1 MPREYNIAWTD
12 SQRKRLNSAVRR
24 YNNAIRKAAKA
35 NPIAAEFLPPEVK
48 YQEVKANITT
58 SRALNNTV
66 NRLNRITKP
75 RALELVRQADASITT
90 RYERG
95 EYSILRSVRERA
107 KSMRAKKL
115 GIQQPKGRMG
125 SLEQAKL
132 SPDKRPIG
140 SLSSNAIKRFLTNM
154 EREMNMS
161 SKDKARRYYSNYMRA
176 LRNVFGGFE
185 DYDEAID
192 EIERFILELAGQDV
206 KKLFW
211 AIDDAPDIEYIYEP
225 QAREDKLKRIYEY
238 WTGAYD
244 WEKILGVRDYAPGFA
259 SSMKRG
265 WLVGND

>member
-1 MPREYNIAWTD
+1 MRREYNIAWTD

-35 NPIAAEFLPPEVK
+35 NPSAAEFLPPEVK

-58 SRALNNTV
+58 SRALKNTV

-75 RALELVRQADASITT
+75 RALELVRQQDASIVT

-140 SLSSNAIKRFLTNM
+140 SLSSNAIRRFIENM
-154 EREMNMS
+154 VREMNMS
-161 SKDKARRYYSNYMRA
+161 RRDKARRYYSNYMRA
-176 LRNVFGGFE
+176 MRNVFGGFE
-185 DYDEAID
+185 DYDEIIERIEGVILDMAEKDLEQLFRSID
-192 EIERFILELAGQDV
+192 E
-206 KKLFW
+206 
-211 AIDDAPDIEYIYEP
+211 APVIEYIYEP

-238 WTGAYD
+238 WTGYYD
-244 WEKILGVRDYAPGFA
+244 
-259 SSMKRG
+259 
-265 WLVGND
+265 

>member
-48 YQEVKANITT
+48 YQEVKAIITT

>member
-24 YNNAIRKAAKA
+24 YNNAIRKAVKT
-35 NPIAAEFLPPEVK
+35 NPSAAEFLPPEVK
-48 YQEVKANITT
+48 YQEVKSNITT

-75 RALELVRQADASITT
+75 RALELVRQQDASIVT

-132 SPDKRPIG
+132 SPDKRPVS
-140 SLSSNAIKRFLTNM
+140 SLSSNAIKRFLKNM

-161 SKDKARRYYSNYMRA
+161 RKDKARRYYSNYMRA
-176 LRNVFGGFE
+176 MRNVFGGFE
-185 DYDEAID
+185 DYDNVID
-192 EIERFILELAGQDV
+192 TIENVILEMAEKDLD
-206 KKLFW
+206 KLFKS
-211 AIDDAPDIEYIYEP
+211 IDDAPDIEYIYEP

-238 WTGAYD
+238 WTGYYD
-244 WEKILGVRDYAPGFA
+244 
-259 SSMKRG
+259 
-265 WLVGND
+265 

>member
-1 MPREYNIAWTD
+1 MPREYNIAWTEN
-12 SQRKRLNSAVRR
+12 QRKRLNSAVRR

-35 NPIAAEFLPPEVK
+35 NPSAAEFLPPEVK
-48 YQEVKANITT
+48 YQEVKTSITT

-75 RALELVRQADASITT
+75 RALELVRQQDASIIT

-132 SPDKRPIG
+132 SPDKRPVG
-140 SLSSNAIKRFLTNM
+140 SLSSNAIRRFIENM
-154 EREMNMS
+154 VREMNMS
-161 SKDKARRYYSNYMRA
+161 RRDKARRYYSNYMRA
-176 LRNVFGGFE
+176 MRNVFGGFE
-185 DYDEAID
+185 DYDEIIERIEGVILDMAEKDLEQLFRSID
-192 EIERFILELAGQDV
+192 E
-206 KKLFW
+206 
-211 AIDDAPDIEYIYEP
+211 APEIEYIYEP

-238 WTGAYD
+238 WTGYYD
-244 WEKILGVRDYAPGFA
+244 
-259 SSMKRG
+259 
-265 WLVGND
+265 

>member
-1 MPREYNIAWTD
+1 MPREYNIAWTEN
-12 SQRKRLNSAVRR
+12 QRKRLNSAVRR

-35 NPIAAEFLPPEVK
+35 NPSAAEFLPPEVK
-48 YQEVKANITT
+48 YQEVKASITT
-58 SRALNNTV
+58 SRALKNTV
-66 NRLNRITKP
+66 NRLNRIKKP
-75 RALELVRQADASITT
+75 RALELVRQQDASIIT

-140 SLSSNAIKRFLTNM
+140 SLSSNAIRRFIKNM

-161 SKDKARRYYSNYMRA
+161 SRDKARRYYSNYMRA
-176 LRNVFGGFE
+176 MRNVFGGFE
-185 DYDEAID
+185 DYDEIIERIEGVILDMAEKDLVQLFRSID
-192 EIERFILELAGQDV
+192 E
-206 KKLFW
+206 
-211 AIDDAPDIEYIYEP
+211 APDIEYIYEP

-238 WTGAYD
+238 WTGYYD
-244 WEKILGVRDYAPGFA
+244 
-259 SSMKRG
+259 
-265 WLVGND
+265 

>member
-24 YNNAIRKAAKA
+24 YNNAIRKAAKD
-35 NPIAAEFLPPEVK
+35 NPSSAEFLPPEVK
-48 YQEVKANITT
+48 YQEIKANITT

-107 KSMRAKKL
+107 KSMRAKRL

-132 SPDKRPIG
+132 SPDKRPVG
-140 SLSSNAIKRFLTNM
+140 SLSSNAIRRFIENTA
-154 EREMNMS
+154 REINMS
-161 SKDKARRYYSNYMRA
+161 SRDKARRYYSNYMRA
-176 LRNVFGGFE
+176 MRNVFGGFE
-185 DYDEAID
+185 DYDEIIDSIEEVILNMAEKDLEQLFRSID
-192 EIERFILELAGQDV
+192 E
-206 KKLFW
+206 
-211 AIDDAPDIEYIYEP
+211 APEIEYIYEP

-238 WTGAYD
+238 WTGYYD
-244 WEKILGVRDYAPGFA
+244 
-259 SSMKRG
+259 
-265 WLVGND
+265 

>member
-1 MPREYNIAWTD
+1 MPREYNIAWTEN
-12 SQRKRLNSAVRR
+12 QRKRLNSAVRR

-35 NPIAAEFLPPEVK
+35 NQSAAEFLPPEVK
-48 YQEVKANITT
+48 YQEVKASITT

-75 RALELVRQADASITT
+75 RALELVRQDDASITT

-107 KSMRAKKL
+107 KSMCAKKL

-140 SLSSNAIKRFLTNM
+140 SLSSNAIRRFIENTV
-154 EREMNMS
+154 REMNMS
-161 SKDKARRYYSNYMRA
+161 RHDKARRYYSNYMRA
-176 LRNVFGGFE
+176 MRNVFGGFE
-185 DYDEAID
+185 DYDEIIERIEGVILDMAEKDLEQLFRSID
-192 EIERFILELAGQDV
+192 E
-206 KKLFW
+206 
-211 AIDDAPDIEYIYEP
+211 APEIEYIYEP

-238 WTGAYD
+238 WTGYYD
-244 WEKILGVRDYAPGFA
+244 
-259 SSMKRG
+259 
-265 WLVGND
+265 

>member
-35 NPIAAEFLPPEVK
+35 NPSSAEFLPPEVK

-58 SRALNNTV
+58 SRALKNTV

-75 RALELVRQADASITT
+75 NALELVRQTDASITT

-107 KSMRAKKL
+107 KSMRAKRL

-140 SLSSNAIKRFLTNM
+140 SLSANAIKRFIQNM
-154 EREMNMS
+154 GREINMS
-161 SKDKARRYYSNYMRA
+161 RRDKARRYYSNYMRA
-176 LRNVFGGFE
+176 MRNVFGGFE
-185 DYDEAID
+185 DYDEIIDRIEEVILNMAEKDLEQLFRSID
-192 EIERFILELAGQDV
+192 E
-206 KKLFW
+206 
-211 AIDDAPDIEYIYEP
+211 APDIEYIYEP

-238 WTGAYD
+238 WTGYYD
-244 WEKILGVRDYAPGFA
+244 
-259 SSMKRG
+259 
-265 WLVGND
+265 

>member
-1 MPREYNIAWTD
+1 M
-12 SQRKRLNSAVRR
+12 LNLA
-24 YNNAIRKAAKA
+24 
-35 NPIAAEFLPPEVK
+35 
-48 YQEVKANITT
+48 
-58 SRALNNTV
+58 
-66 NRLNRITKP
+66 
-75 RALELVRQADASITT
+75 
-90 RYERG
+90 
-95 EYSILRSVRERA
+95 
-107 KSMRAKKL
+107 
-115 GIQQPKGRMG
+115 
-125 SLEQAKL
+125 
-132 SPDKRPIG
+132 
-140 SLSSNAIKRFLTNM
+140 
-154 EREMNMS
+154 
-161 SKDKARRYYSNYMRA
+161 SKDLMSEFVYMSVGRCLRREFWGNKPVPQCVSVYVYHADKDEFEYMFTKNERIDFKLDDESEVNEA

-192 EIERFILELAGQDV
+192 EIERFILELADQDV

>member
-1 MPREYNIAWTD
+1 M
-12 SQRKRLNSAVRR
+12 RR

-35 NPIAAEFLPPEVK
+35 NPSAAEFLPPEVK
-48 YQEVKANITT
+48 YQEVKASITT
-58 SRALNNTV
+58 SRALKNTV

-75 RALELVRQADASITT
+75 RALELVRQDDASITT

-140 SLSSNAIKRFLTNM
+140 SLSSNAIRRFI
-154 EREMNMS
+154 
-161 SKDKARRYYSNYMRA
+161 DKARRYYSNYMRA
-176 LRNVFGGFE
+176 MRNVFGGFE
-185 DYDEAID
+185 EYDEVIDSIEEVILNMAEKDLEQLFRSID
-192 EIERFILELAGQDV
+192 E
-206 KKLFW
+206 
-211 AIDDAPDIEYIYEP
+211 APDIEYVYEP

-238 WTGAYD
+238 WTGYYD
-244 WEKILGVRDYAPGFA
+244 
-259 SSMKRG
+259 
-265 WLVGND
+265 

>member
-24 YNNAIRKAAKA
+24 YNNAIRKAAMT
-35 NPIAAEFLPPEVK
+35 NPSAAEFLPAEVK
-48 YQEVKANITT
+48 YQEVKSNITT

-75 RALELVRQADASITT
+75 RALELVRQQDASIVT

-132 SPDKRPIG
+132 SPDKRPVS
-140 SLSSNAIKRFLTNM
+140 SLSSNAIKRFLKNM

-161 SKDKARRYYSNYMRA
+161 SRDKARRYYSNYMRA
-176 LRNVFGGFE
+176 MRNVFGGFE
-185 DYDEAID
+185 DYDNVID
-192 EIERFILELAGQDV
+192 TIENVILEMAEKDLD
-206 KKLFW
+206 KLFKS
-211 AIDDAPDIEYIYEP
+211 IDDAPDIEYIYEP

-238 WTGAYD
+238 WTGYYD
-244 WEKILGVRDYAPGFA
+244 
-259 SSMKRG
+259 
-265 WLVGND
+265 